1 MISLNTPAEQSI
13 VHMEKWSGSTA
24 SFDVQFVSK
33 CRLEP
38 ANQLLIHFL
47 DWIIRMWIIEW
58 AGYIKTLILQQD
70 LALMATDRD
79 VNECGL
85 GVLDAIVKRKNSRA
99 VLCPH
104 EAALEQVQI
113 QLLQP

>member
-1 MISLNTPAEQSI
+1 MISLNTPAEESI
-13 VHMEKWSGSTA
+13 VHMEKWKVALQHPLMWGLS
-24 SFDVQFVSK
+24 VSAGLK
-33 CRLEP
+33 Q

-47 DWIIRMWIIEW
+47 DLIIRMWIIEW
-58 AGYIKTLILQQD
+58 AGYKTLILQQD

-85 GVLDAIVKRKNSRA
+85 GVLDAIVKRKDSRA